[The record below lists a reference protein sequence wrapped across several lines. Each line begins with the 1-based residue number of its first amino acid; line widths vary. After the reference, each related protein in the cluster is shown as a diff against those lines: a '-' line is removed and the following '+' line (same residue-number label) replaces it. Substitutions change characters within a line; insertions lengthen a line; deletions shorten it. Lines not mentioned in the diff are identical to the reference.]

1 MHEFRKRKIPVD
13 LLLCL
18 SSAQVLQFHVEWPS
32 PILLQ
37 QTLSSK
43 EIHVKESVISSFDP
57 QVRSH

>member
-1 MHEFRKRKIPVD
+1 
-13 LLLCL
+13 
-18 SSAQVLQFHVEWPS
+18 VEWPS